1 MDIFRQ
7 PQRLNLQPDDMKSV
21 SGTRSSGQCQNA
33 PTGAEPTSSLDH
45 FSAKQAQADIKE
57 SVSSIMTF
65 TTNLE
70 QDKMEGVDAKEWV
83 SRV

>member
-1 MDIFRQ
+1 
-7 PQRLNLQPDDMKSV
+7 MKSV
-21 SGTRSSGQCQNA
+21 SGTRSSGQSQNA
-33 PTGAEPTSSLDH
+33 PTASQPTSSLGH
-45 FSAKQAQADIKE
+45 FSAKQTASDIKE

-65 TTNLE
+65 STNLE

>member
-1 MDIFRQ
+1 M
-7 PQRLNLQPDDMKSV
+7 NLQPDDMKSV
-21 SGTRSSGQCQNA
+21 SGTRSSGQSQNA
-33 PTGAEPTSSLDH
+33 PTSAQPTSSLDR
-45 FSAKQAQADIKE
+45 FSAKQTASDIKE

-65 TTNLE
+65 TTSLE